1 MNKKDIITII
11 ITTLVIAA
19 LIAGCIFLTNRNRM
33 PRETQNKAD
42 CYCYPN
48 FSNSIF
54 FSENG
59 KIYKYDTEN
68 RQLKI
73 LVESEII
80 ESYVNYYY
88 NYSVDQVYKG
98 KLFYHYY
105 SDYAR
110 VMNFAYYNLLN
121 GENRLINSVKC
132 NLRGEVVIYDG
143 YVYCVYC
150 ADNEE
155 GYEVLR
161 ISRFN
166 IESGDEQILYES
178 RSRDEFLV
186 AVIDGKIITRQEYD
200 NLFSYNIVNM
210 KKSLLWNAK
219 NNGYDGFFFF
229 SNIGNKLYFLAPTD
243 EYTVTTDPENFFAF
257 SALIPDH
264 YLLYL
269 DINTGEFRRVL
280 DIPISTYCLTENAI
294 YYSPMAVRSVNGKK
308 PYNTPSDEISY
319 THETLFSCDLDGQNI
334 CEVYTN
340 KDTYYSNNYKILNGK
355 VFCQLGLFNHS
366 NQSFDYF
373 DYVEID
379 LSTKEID
386 FIDIPE

>member
-11 ITTLVIAA
+11 ITTLVTAA

-42 CYCYPN
+42 CYCYPDLN
-48 FSNSIF
+48 NSLY
-54 FSENG
+54 FSEQG
-59 KIYKYDTEN
+59 KIFKYDTEN
-68 RQLKI
+68 SQLDI
-73 LVESEII
+73 LIESEKI
-80 ESYVNYYY
+80 ESYVIDYYQF
-88 NYSVDQVYKG
+88 SVDQVYKG

-229 SNIGNKLYFLAPTD
+229 SNIGNKLYFLSLTD
-243 EYTVTTDPENFFAF
+243 EYTVTTDPENYFAF

-269 DINTGEFRRVL
+269 DINTGEFQRVL

-340 KDTYYSNNYKILNGK
+340 KDTYYYNNYKILNGK

-373 DYVEID
+373 DVEID